1 MYGFIKQEIEDIYKE
16 DHKRLRTKTVLYGQ
30 IERRWHTYLHPGLT
44 AEEIDQF
51 EARTGTR
58 FPSAY
63 KEFLTFYNGCYL
75 FDLLR
80 MGGRELESYKGL
92 SIEETTRST
101 VDVQD
106 IQGIYLRKRTPKD
119 HFIFADSLVHNSY
132 YVIDSNENVLE
143 IDFRTKKAIKTFST
157 LKDFIVEVIK
167 EGKKNLEDEVY
178 FEFN

>member
-1 MYGFIKQEIEDIYKE
+1 MYKFIKQEIENVYK
-16 DHKRLRTKTVLYGQ
+16 DDYKRLRTKTVLYGAL
-30 IERRWHTYLHPGLT
+30 EGRWHTQLHPGLT
-44 AEEIDQF
+44 TDEIKQF
-51 EARTGTR
+51 EARTGTQ
-58 FPSAY
+58 FPLAY

-80 MGGRELESYKGL
+80 MGGKELDSYKGL

-106 IQGIYLRKRTPKD
+106 IQEIHLRKRTPKN
-119 HFIFADSLVHNSY
+119 HFIFADSLVYNSY

-143 IDFRTKKAIKTFST
+143 IDFRTKKVVKTFRT
-157 LKDFIVEVIK
+157 LKEFIVEVIK
-167 EGKKNLEDEVY
+167 EGKKNLKDEVY